1 MGLLLNGAVMKRE
14 SLFSACGGDLFGFLW
29 QKKRVC
35 VCEEGCVG
43 VQELQLHE
51 HFYEQKEGYLS
62 VWLLQRH
69 SAKHD
74 MRMKCPRLVTAA
86 GFGFSVTGK
95 TVWSGMKVKLILNCF
110 RAIRI
115 FLFGNCRRFCF
126 FFFSFLIN

>member
-35 VCEEGCVG
+35 VCVCEEGCMG

-51 HFYEQKEGYLS
+51 HFYEQKEEHLS
-62 VWLLQRH
+62 GKLLQRY

-74 MRMKCPRLVTAA
+74 MRCLGLLICC
-86 GFGFSVTGK
+86 GF
-95 TVWSGMKVKLILNCF
+95 W
-110 RAIRI
+110 
-115 FLFGNCRRFCF
+115 
-126 FFFSFLIN
+126 FFSYREDCVVEWGETGLF